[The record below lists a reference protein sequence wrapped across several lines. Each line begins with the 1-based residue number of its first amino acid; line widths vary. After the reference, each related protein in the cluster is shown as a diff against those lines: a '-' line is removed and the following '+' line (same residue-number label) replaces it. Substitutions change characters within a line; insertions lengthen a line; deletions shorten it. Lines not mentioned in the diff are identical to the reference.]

1 VPADQARVA
10 LIPGGA
16 RGIGRA
22 VALALLVDGW
32 RVAVAY
38 RTSQADAESLVAAA
52 AKLGTEAIALC
63 TDVSNRDAARSLVS
77 AVAARWGRIDALI
90 NAFGPYHRISLP
102 DETPEGWHAMFDNN
116 LHPVWYL
123 TEAVAPTM
131 VARHWGRVINFGL
144 VNADHV
150 AAHPNITAYAIA
162 KTGVLVLTRTYARL
176 LAKDGI
182 TVNAISPGYLD
193 TGMTNDERARLDA
206 AIPAGYVGVPHD
218 VVGAVRYLLS
228 DGAVY
233 VNGANLQVSGGWG
246 L

>member
-1 VPADQARVA
+1 MPAEGARVA

-22 VALALLVDGW
+22 VALALLADGW

-38 RTSQADAESLVAAA
+38 RTSQADAESLVTAAV
-52 AKLGTEAIALC
+52 KLGTEAIALPA
-63 TDVSNRDAARSLVS
+63 DVSDREIARSLVS
-77 AVAARWGRIDALI
+77 AVAARWGRIDALV
-90 NAFGPYHRISLP
+90 NAFGPYHRVSLP
-102 DETPEGWHAMFDNN
+102 EETPEGWHAMFDNN

-123 TEAVAPTM
+123 TEAVAPIM
-131 VARHWGRVINFGL
+131 AAQHWGRVINFGL

-150 AAHPNITAYAIA
+150 AAHPNLTAYAIA

-176 LAKDGI
+176 LAADGI
-182 TVNAISPGYLD
+182 TVNAISPGYLN
-193 TGMTNDERARLDA
+193 TGMTNEERARLESV
-206 AIPAGYVGVPHD
+206 IPAGYVGAPHD

>member
-1 VPADQARVA
+1 MPDSGSRVA

-16 RGIGRA
+16 RGIGHA
-22 VALALLVDGW
+22 VALALLAEGW

-38 RTSQADAESLVAAA
+38 RTSRAEAESVVAAA
-52 AKLGTEAIALC
+52 SASGGEALAVLA
-63 TDVSNRDAARSLVS
+63 DVSDRAAAQSLVQ

-90 NAFGPYHRISLP
+90 NAFGPYRRIGLL

-123 TEAVAPTM
+123 TEAVAPIM
-131 VARHWGRVINFGL
+131 AAQGWGRVVNFGL

-150 AAHPNITAYAIA
+150 AAHPNLTAYAIA

-182 TVNAISPGYLD
+182 TVNAVSPGYLD
-193 TGMTNDERARLDA
+193 TGMPIGEVERLSAG
-206 AIPAGYVGVPHD
+206 IPAGHVGTPDDAVA
-218 VVGAVRYLLS
+218 AVRFLLS
-228 DGAVY
+228 EEAGY
-233 VNGANLQVSGGWG
+233 VNGATIQLSGGWG